1 MAARQQGGS
10 GALCPDVAK
19 IRDGKARL
27 ARVRDQKGPGRPRMQ
42 ELKMTGPKM
51 TAVAVLLLG
60 AVFASGAMAEMGPG
74 GGQGEGRGAMLLEM
88 FDGLDTD
95 ADGKLSPAE
104 LAAHR
109 EAMFTAADA
118 NTDGLLDQEEIA
130 AHQTA
135 MLAER
140 MGQRVGRML
149 ERRDVNGDGSLSLE
163 EMGKG
168 PAETGFARM
177 DADGDGLI
185 SKEELQQA
193 GQRFGEMRRKHK
205 HGTMGGWFN

>member
-1 MAARQQGGS
+1 
-10 GALCPDVAK
+10 
-19 IRDGKARL
+19 
-27 ARVRDQKGPGRPRMQ
+27 
-42 ELKMTGPKM
+42 MTASKK
-51 TAVAVLLLG
+51 TAVAVLALMG
-60 AVFASGAMAEMGPG
+60 ALFATGATAEMGPG
-74 GGQGEGRGAMLLEM
+74 GGGEGRGAMLLQM

-95 ADGKLSPAE
+95 GDGKLSQAE

-109 EAMFTAADA
+109 EAMFTAADGNA
-118 NTDGLLDQEEIA
+118 DGLLDKDEIA

-135 MLAER
+135 MMAER
-140 MGQRVGRML
+140 MEQRVGRML
-149 ERRDVNGDGSLSLE
+149 ERRDVNGDGNLSLE

-185 SKEELQQA
+185 SKEELQAA

-205 HGTMGGWFN
+205 HGMMGGWFN